1 VVRVTNINI
10 TQINIHTRNYA
21 NARHAVIVPQHNFYT
36 VNNYRPVRVTNIN
49 NTTIINNYRAA
60 PVVNNTVIKDYSSI
74 RQRHNFADIQVREK
88 PHKAVTERIVTN
100 QRIIKQ
106 GKIEKASV
114 MDQQVKSIKEGKIN
128 RDVRIQQPKVTNYVV
143 PADEVNRPKSEL
155 KLQQKEIKGRAAR
168 EPKKDVEQSVKPS
181 TKPDRPSVQPDR
193 PSAKPGGIET
203 EKPSKPAPRFEGN
216 TVPEKRAVPA
226 PKPKAVT
233 PIKPDPKAERQA
245 PEKVAPK
252 SEETNGV
259 KPARPAPKPGRVAP
273 DKTDKPSDEPE
284 SVKPVRPR
292 PNEKTDGIVPP
303 KPISRQEGTKIWL

>member
-10 TQINIHTRNYA
+10 TQININTRNYA
-21 NARHAVIVPQHNFYT
+21 YARHAVIVPQHNFYT

-60 PVVNNTVIKDYSSI
+60 PVVNNTVIKDYSTI

-100 QRIIKQ
+100 QRIIKE

-155 KLQQKEIKGRAAR
+155 KLQQKEIKRRAAR
-168 EPKKDVEQSVKPS
+168 EPKEGQEQSVKPS
-181 TKPDRPSVQPDR
+181 AKPDRPST
-193 PSAKPGGIET
+193 KPGRIET
-203 EKPSKPAPRFEGN
+203 EKPGKPTLRFEGN

-226 PKPKAVT
+226 PKPEVVT
-233 PIKPDPKAERQA
+233 PVKPVPKLERQA

-292 PNEKTDGIVPP
+292 PNEKPDGIVPP